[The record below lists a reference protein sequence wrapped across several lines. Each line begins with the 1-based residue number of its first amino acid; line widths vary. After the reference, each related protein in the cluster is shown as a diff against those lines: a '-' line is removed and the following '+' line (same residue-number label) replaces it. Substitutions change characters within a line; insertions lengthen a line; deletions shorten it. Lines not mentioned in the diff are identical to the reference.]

1 MKVSIITVTYNS
13 AQTLAHTMDSIANQT
28 YPNIEHI
35 IIDGASTDGTVD
47 IVKQR
52 QDRVAYFISEPDRG
66 IYDALNKGL
75 DKATGDII
83 GLLNS
88 DDVFADNRIIELIV
102 KRFEHKQC
110 DVVYGNLVYQSQCP
124 NKNKVFRYWKSNR
137 FDPKC
142 LKYGWMPPHPTLYCR
157 KKVYDEAGHFDTTF
171 RISADYDFALRVFG
185 NLDYKTSHLPA
196 VLVRMNVG
204 GVSNGS
210 FRNIICKMTEDYKVL
225 KKNHI
230 GSFFTLGCKNMR
242 KLMQFIR

>member
-13 AQTLAHTMDSIANQT
+13 AQTLARTMDSIARQT
-28 YPNIEHI
+28 YPDIEHI
-35 IIDGASTDGTVD
+35 IVDGLSTDGTLE
-47 IVKQR
+47 IIKQH
-52 QDRVAYFISEPDRG
+52 QDKVAYFVSEPDRG
-66 IYDALNKGL
+66 IYDAINKGL

-88 DDVFADNRIIELIV
+88 DDVLADNRVIEHIV
-102 KRFEHKQC
+102 KRFQHKRC
-110 DVVYGNLVYQSQCP
+110 DVVYGNLIYQSQYP
-124 NKNKVFRYWKSNR
+124 EKNKVFRHWKSNY

-157 KKVYDEAGHFDTTF
+157 KKVYDEVGHFDTHF
-171 RISADYDFALRVFG
+171 RISADYDFVLRVFS
-185 NLDYKTSHLPA
+185 NLDYKKSYLPA
-196 VLVRMNVG
+196 VLVRMSIG

-210 FRNIICKMTEDYKVL
+210 LKNIICKTKEDYQVL

-230 GSFFTLGCKNMR
+230 GSIFTIVCKNVR